1 MNSKRFILAG
11 CAVLVLSAGTAQGGP
26 CDTVGKAASAKDA
39 GSGPTVGSTG
49 QTTGASKDVSE
60 HPPTSTNR
68 AAGDVETS
76 SQDGQKQM
84 QGQPTAAQQAQ
95 GVEPSAQS
103 ADKRLLNTRTPNGFG
118 QARST
123 VNPSAASTEAVR
135 YLGRP
140 AAHRPLVAREPQRK
154 ERCYDIAPVYSA
166 DIGYCD
172 IVRWKPAGL
181 GKVPP
186 HQSDSNV
193 RYG

>member
-11 CAVLVLSAGTAQGGP
+11 FATIVLSAGTAQAGP
-26 CDTVGKAASAKDA
+26 CGTVGKAASAKDA

-60 HPPTSTNR
+60 HPPTSTMNR

-76 SQDGQKQM
+76 SQDVQKQM

-103 ADKRLLNTRTPNGFG
+103 AEKRLLNTRTPNGFG

-135 YLGRP
+135 YFGSTCRAP
-140 AAHRPLVAREPQRK
+140 A
-154 ERCYDIAPVYSA
+154 
-166 DIGYCD
+166 IGD
-172 IVRWKPAGL
+172 AGTSTEGEVL
-181 GKVPP
+181 
-186 HQSDSNV
+186 
-193 RYG
+193 

>member
-11 CAVLVLSAGTAQGGP
+11 CATIVLSAGTAQAGP

-49 QTTGASKDVSE
+49 QTTSLLAPVSE
-60 HPPTSTNR
+60 HPPMNR

-76 SQDGQKQM
+76 SQDVQKQM

-118 QARST
+118 QARSK

-135 YLGRP
+135 YFGSTCRAP
-140 AAHRPLVAREPQRK
+140 A
-154 ERCYDIAPVYSA
+154 
-166 DIGYCD
+166 IGG
-172 IVRWKPAGL
+172 AGTSTEGEVL
-181 GKVPP
+181 
-186 HQSDSNV
+186 
-193 RYG
+193 

>member
-11 CAVLVLSAGTAQGGP
+11 CAIIVIVLSAGTAQAGP

-49 QTTGASKDVSE
+49 QTTGASMDVSE
-60 HPPTSTNR
+60 HPPTSTMNR

-76 SQDGQKQM
+76 SQDVQKQM

-135 YLGRP
+135 YFGSTCR
-140 AAHRPLVAREPQRK
+140 AR
-154 ERCYDIAPVYSA
+154 A
-166 DIGYCD
+166 IGG
-172 IVRWKPAGL
+172 AGTSTEGEVL
-181 GKVPP
+181 
-186 HQSDSNV
+186 
-193 RYG
+193 